1 LLKEGALDILREEQA
16 VLEGLDPFTTESTDA
31 ALHALAEKTGRGMG
45 DLVHPL
51 RVAVSGT
58 GVGPGLFDMLAVMGK
73 DRVLR
78 RIARTLGIH
87 GG

>member
-1 LLKEGALDILREEQA
+1 
-16 VLEGLDPFTTESTDA
+16 
-31 ALHALAEKTGRGMG
+31 MG
-45 DLVHPL
+45 ELVHPL

-73 DRVLR
+73 ERVMR
-78 RIARTLGIH
+78 RIRRTLDAY